1 MTSDELS
8 SLLLPL
14 LLVVVFWLLV
24 IRPARRRQRDLATAQ
39 SAAQPGSRVMLSS
52 GLYGDVTAVGDTDL
66 SLTIAPNVTVTVH
79 RQAIAK
85 VVQPAAGTSPDAAG
99 GATAAP
105 TTPTAT
111 PTAAPTAAPDA
122 SSDR

>member
-24 IRPARRRQRDLATAQ
+24 IRPARRRQRELATAQ
-39 SAAQPGSRVMLSS
+39 AGAQPGSRVMLSS
-52 GLYGDVTAVGDTDL
+52 GLYGDVATVSETDL
-66 SLTIAPNVTVTVH
+66 TLTIAPGVTVTVH

-85 VVQPAAGTSPDAAG
+85 VVEPAGDTPPDAGG
-99 GATAAP
+99 GATAAAP
-105 TTPTAT
+105 TTF
-111 PTAAPTAAPDA
+111 PDR
-122 SSDR
+122 STDR

>member
-1 MTSDELS
+1 MTPDELS

-24 IRPARRRQRDLATAQ
+24 IRPARRRQQELAAAQ

-52 GLYGDVTAVGDTDL
+52 GLYGEVTAVGDTDI
-66 SLTIAPNVTVTVH
+66 SLQIAPKVIVTVN

-85 VVQPAAGTSPDAAG
+85 VVEPAPSTSAGAAG
-99 GATAAP
+99 GATAA
-105 TTPTAT
+105 A
-111 PTAAPTAAPDA
+111 DG
-122 SSDR
+122 SNDR

>member
-24 IRPARRRQRDLATAQ
+24 IRPARRRQRELAAAQ
-39 SAAQPGSRVMLSS
+39 SAAQPGARVMLSS
-52 GLYGDVTAVGDTDL
+52 GLYGEVSAVGDTDI

-85 VVQPAAGTSPDAAG
+85 VVEPATGTSPGAVG
-99 GATAAP
+99 GATAA
-105 TTPTAT
+105 
-111 PTAAPTAAPDA
+111 APPAAPDG

>member
-24 IRPARRRQRDLATAQ
+24 IRPARRRQRELANAQ
-39 SAAQPGSRVMLSS
+39 SAAQPGARVMLSS
-52 GLYGDVTAVGDTDL
+52 GLYGDVTTVGDTDI

-85 VVQPAAGTSPDAAG
+85 VVQPAGGTSRDEVG
-99 GATAAP
+99 GATAAAP
-105 TTPTAT
+105 NAT
-111 PTAAPTAAPDA
+111 PDRP
-122 SSDR
+122 SDR